1 MTVPMD
7 HPGRRA
13 RFSEALTAAGIDLA
27 FCPPSGDLE
36 YLTGFPRRMASF
48 GNNEYANQWVAGA
61 LFRPGAEP
69 VYVIPQGYAAFNLP
83 GGIDGEVVAVANT
96 DDAATVFAGL
106 LRKHGPP
113 RTVAVSART
122 FGATA
127 VRILETLP
135 EVRLV
140 DLDTV
145 LNPLRRVKS
154 AEELHALERASL
166 ICDTVM
172 AEITPRVAVGVT
184 ELEIAAEIDY
194 LMRKH
199 GGRTSSFDTGVFAM
213 GPGDGR
219 DASTRVSA
227 NALVPGLGVS
237 FDFGT
242 VVDGYC
248 SDFGR
253 TVHLGEPGE
262 EYRRVYDIVI
272 AAQAAGMAAALPGAT
287 AADVHRATRQ
297 VIVDAGYGD
306 RFRHR
311 TGHCI
316 GLDTHERPFISEED
330 HTVLEEGMTFTIEP
344 SIFWPGHVGARVEDL
359 FVCTPTG
366 AHSLNR
372 YHREMVV
379 V

>member
-1 MTVPMD
+1 MGLD
-7 HPGRRA
+7 HAGRRA
-13 RFSEALTAAGIDLA
+13 RFSDALAAAGVDLA

-36 YLTGFPRRMASF
+36 YLTGFPRRLASF
-48 GNNEYANQWVAGA
+48 GNFEYANQWVAGA
-61 LFRPGAEP
+61 LFRPGTEP

-83 GGIDGEVVAVANT
+83 GGVNGEVVAVANA
-96 DDAATVFAGL
+96 DDAAAIFAGL
-106 LRKHGPP
+106 LRRGGAP
-113 RTVAVSART
+113 RTVAVSARAM
-122 FGATA
+122 GATV
-127 VRILETLP
+127 VRILQALP

-145 LNPLRRVKS
+145 LGPLRRVKS
-154 AEELHALERASL
+154 ADELAALERASL

-172 AEITPRVAVGVT
+172 AEITSSVAAGTT
-184 ELEIAAEIDY
+184 ELEIASEVDY
-194 LMRKH
+194 LMRRH
-199 GGRTSSFDTGVFAM
+199 GGRTPSFDTGVFAM

-219 DASTRVSA
+219 DATTRVSV
-227 NALVPGLGVS
+227 NALVEGLGVS

-253 TVHLGEPGE
+253 TIQLGEPGP
-262 EYRRVYDIVI
+262 EYREVYEIVI
-272 AAQAAGMAAALPGAT
+272 AAQAAGIAAAIPGNT
-287 AADVHRATRQ
+287 AAEVHRATRQ

-306 RFRHR
+306 WFRHR

-344 SIFWPGHVGARVEDL
+344 SVFRPGRVGARVEDL
-359 FVCTPTG
+359 FVCEPGG
-366 AHSLNR
+366 ARSLNR
-372 YHREMVV
+372 YHRDMVV